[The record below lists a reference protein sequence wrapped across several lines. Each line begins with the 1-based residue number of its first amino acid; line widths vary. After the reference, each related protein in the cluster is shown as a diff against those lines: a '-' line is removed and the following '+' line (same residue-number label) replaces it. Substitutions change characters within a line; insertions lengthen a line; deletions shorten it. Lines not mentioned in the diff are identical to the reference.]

1 MMYIFI
7 HFDFYLKGSKNLI
20 IIDMKRCKNTRKI
33 NQGNEM
39 ILTRDEIILKV
50 SEKMRLIRTEA
61 GYTQDKMAEIVGV
74 SKKTLVQIE
83 KGRANAGWS
92 TVVAVCALF
101 RETETVRF
109 LFGNEPLEVIETV
122 VREGIDFRK
131 EKTLGGKIWWK
142 EIQNKSGYVLQQN
155 IISQH
160 YRIIDEEHFRIYS
173 SFDETSARER
183 FAEVIEELQHQ
194 Y

>member
-1 MMYIFI
+1 M
-7 HFDFYLKGSKNLI
+7 
-20 IIDMKRCKNTRKI
+20 
-33 NQGNEM
+33 
-39 ILTRDEIILKV
+39 TRDEIILKV

-61 GYTQDKMAEIVGV
+61 GYTQDKMAEIIGV

-83 KGRANAGWS
+83 KGRAEAGWS

-109 LFGNEPLEVIETV
+109 LFGNEPLEVLETIA
-122 VREGIDFRK
+122 REGIDYRK

-142 EIQNKSGYVLQQN
+142 ELKKENGFILQQN

-160 YRIIDEEHFRIYS
+160 YRIIDDEHFRVYS
-173 SFDETSARER
+173 SFDERSATDR
-183 FAEVIEELQHQ
+183 FEEVIKEILM
-194 Y
+194 